1 MVKSD
6 FFKTMKNTNFFKNY
20 SKPLAL
26 LAILIIL
33 SIVLFSSV
41 NEYTLENFKPKPDIE
56 AEIFLWVDS
65 YGSTQNDLASQWAK
79 FKGQYG
85 NIPNITLGRASSTE
99 FTKYLE
105 LDKYPELNLDTN
117 KSLEVLK
124 SIDLT
129 KDNSLL
135 PFVSIFF
142 VGTKEGKAYKS
153 PLGLAT
159 GKDVTY
165 DNISKMINGITSMRM
180 FSDVLY
186 KSDVDVAPAVN
197 AATSPAAAPA
207 AAPAKSAPAAA
218 ATAVIPNSVGS
229 IGSIGSSFRPWGKK

>member
-41 NEYTLENFKPKPDIE
+41 NEYSLENFKPKPDIE

-65 YGSTQNDLASQWAK
+65 YGSTQNDLVSQWAK

-85 NIPNITLGRASSTE
+85 NIPNITLGRASATE

-142 VGTKEGKAYKS
+142 VGIKEGKAYKS
-153 PLGLAT
+153 PLGIGT

-165 DNISKMINGITSMRM
+165 DNISKMINTITSLRM
-180 FSDVLY
+180 FSDALY
-186 KSDVDVAPAVN
+186 KSDVDIAPAVTTSAPAVN
-197 AATSPAAAPA
+197 AA
-207 AAPAKSAPAAA
+207 PAAA
-218 ATAVIPNSVGS
+218 AANAVIPKSVGS
-229 IGSIGSSFRPWGKK
+229 VASVASSIKTPWA

>member
-41 NEYTLENFKPKPDIE
+41 NEYSLENFKPKPDIE
-56 AEIFLWVDS
+56 VEIFLWVDS
-65 YGSTQNDLASQWAK
+65 YGSAHNDLASQWAK
-79 FKGQYG
+79 FKSQYG
-85 NIPNITLGRASSTE
+85 NIPNITLGRASATE

-117 KSLEVLK
+117 KSLELLK
-124 SIDLT
+124 SVDLT

-153 PLGLAT
+153 PLGIGT
-159 GKDVTY
+159 GKEVTY
-165 DNISKMINGITSMRM
+165 DNVSKTINAITSMSM
-180 FSDVLY
+180 FSNILY
-186 KSDVDVAPAVN
+186 KSDVDIVPAVN
-197 AATSPAAAPA
+197 AAAAAPA
-207 AAPAKSAPAAA
+207 AAPATVNAATSPA

-229 IGSIGSSFRPWGKK
+229 IASIGSSFTPWGKK